1 MNKFTKLF
9 RWGNF
14 NHIQRKHLRTHEPIQ
29 KGILSPTRTVPTSIL
44 YPEYALNGKPGNSG
58 NKIVCYSKDEIPKVR
73 NAARLAR
80 KILEFSLKQAKPGV
94 TTDYIDKLAH
104 EEILKHG
111 AYPSPLN
118 YFGFPKSICTSVNEV
133 VCHGIPDDRVLKDGD
148 ILSIDVSVYLDGFHG
163 DNCGAIVVGD
173 KPDPESLRLVQC
185 TKDAV
190 QHAIDVCKPGV

>member
-9 RWGNF
+9 RWGGF
-14 NHIQRKHLRTHEPIQ
+14 NHIQRKTIRTHEPVV
-29 KGILSPTRTVPTSIL
+29 KGVLSPTRTVPTSIP
-44 YPEYALNGKPGNSG
+44 YPEYALNGRPGNSG
-58 NKIVCYSKDEIPKVR
+58 NKIVCYTKEEIPKVR
-73 NAARLAR
+73 KAARLAR

-94 TTDYIDKLAH
+94 TTDFIDKLAH

-163 DNCGAIVVGD
+163 DNCGTIVVGD

-190 QHAIDVCKPGV
+190 QNAINVCKPGV